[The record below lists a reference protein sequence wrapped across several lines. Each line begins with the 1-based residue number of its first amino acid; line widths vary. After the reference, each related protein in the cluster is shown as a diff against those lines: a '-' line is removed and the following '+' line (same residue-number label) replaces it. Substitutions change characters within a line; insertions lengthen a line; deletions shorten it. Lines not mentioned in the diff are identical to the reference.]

1 MIHKA
6 KHLPIV
12 LVCLALVV
20 SVLSCD
26 LQESA
31 QGPGSQKRLELQL
44 EKAPRLNEP
53 VELRCISKVP
63 WYVPNEKINVDFTRV
78 DPKTGWEVDV
88 PLEDMLVEGDFNW
101 EAAVTKDVLTEFS
114 AIIKFPEEGNWEVC
128 AVSTS
133 PGWEYDC
140 IRLHV
145 TEDSGMFGYQ
155 EDHSPR
161 PSKGLFPVIPSERW
175 PMTVELDISEAPRLD
190 EPAELTWSISSIRD
204 LYAVFARIEFYHYDG
219 TSKEKYLSEDILL
232 DGDVMWGGSLKKDT
246 PVQLSATITL
256 PQEGDWEI
264 HASGLCYEGVDF
276 TPINAGV
283 RIYLHVGKE
292 KSRFG
297 WVESHEKEPTTPRPP
312 LPLPPKYEHFR
323 VELDLEETPR
333 LNEPV
338 RLTCTLKSPEDITA
352 DARVKFRGPK
362 IEGELPLQEILVEGD
377 LSWEGVVTEDIPV
390 QFSAIIKF
398 PLPGNW
404 EVRLSAEGDRKGGTK
419 TISIPDEISV
429 HIPGVVLNIDA
440 PDMVAAG
447 SNFTAGVKIT
457 EVTNFDSYQLD
468 VIYDPTVIE
477 IIGVEG
483 SAAGVTPGLINSTS
497 IPIDMWEFSPPGEPG
512 TIRVTGNVP
521 GDAGVTGSGCLAE
534 VHFHAISSSGNRD
547 YIGISTGI
555 SSGQLLDNTGAEITP
570 VVIWPEDYY
579 VHVSPPVPVR
589 AVSID
594 SPREVAT
601 DSEFVV
607 RVNVTEVTNLDAYQ
621 VDLTYDSAVIEVSDV
636 TEGRIG
642 SIIIPIDMWGFFPPE
657 TPGMIRLLGNIP
669 GVAGVTGSGYLAEI
683 HFRVIGSHGSTSDM
697 TLSNGMLGDNG
708 AQEIPVTEWLGDSAQ
723 VAAE

>member
-6 KHLPIV
+6 KHLLIV
-12 LVCLALVV
+12 LACLALVI
-20 SVLSCD
+20 SALSCA
-26 LQESA
+26 LQEGA
-31 QGPGSQKRLELQL
+31 QGPGSQKRLELEL
-44 EKAPRLNEP
+44 EKAPRLNES
-53 VELRCISKVP
+53 VELRCISRGIPK
-63 WYVPNEKINVDFTRV
+63 EKINIEFRRI
-78 DPKTGWEVDV
+78 DPKTGYRIEVPPEDV
-88 PLEDMLVEGDFNW
+88 LVEGGFNW
-101 EAAVTKDVLTEFS
+101 EAAVTEGVPAEFS
-114 AIIKFPEEGNWEVC
+114 AIIKFPEEGNWRIR

-133 PGWEYDC
+133 PGWESDS
-140 IRLHV
+140 IFLHV
-145 TEDSGMFGYQ
+145 TEDSGMFGWQ
-155 EDHSPR
+155 EDHR
-161 PSKGLFPVIPSERW
+161 PSTGPFPVIPSERW

-204 LYAVFARIEFYHYDG
+204 LYAVFATIEFYRYDG
-219 TSKEKYLSEDILL
+219 TSEEKYLSEDILL

-256 PQEGDWEI
+256 PQEGDWLI
-264 HASGLCYEGVDF
+264 KARALCYEGADF

-283 RIYLHVGKE
+283 GIYLHVGKE

-312 LPLPPKYEHFR
+312 LPPPPKYEHFR
-323 VELDLEETPR
+323 VELDLEGTPH

-338 RLTCTLKSPEDITA
+338 KVTCTLKSPEDITA
-352 DARVKFRGPK
+352 DARIKFRGPK
-362 IEGELPLQEILVEGD
+362 IEGESPLQEEILVEGD
-377 LSWEGVVTEDIPV
+377 LSWEGAVERDSPV

-404 EVRLSAEGDRKGGTK
+404 EVRLGAEGTRKGGTK
-419 TISIPDEISV
+419 TISIPDYISV

-457 EVTNFDSYQLD
+457 EVTNLDSYQLD
-468 VIYDPTVIE
+468 LTYDPTVIE
-477 IIGVEG
+477 VIGVEG

-497 IPIDMWEFSPPGEPG
+497 IPIDMWEFSPAEEPG
-512 TIRVTGNVP
+512 TIRVTGNIP
-521 GDAGVTGSGCLAE
+521 GDAGVTGSGCLAK
-534 VHFHAISSSGNRD
+534 VHFHAISSSGNRN
-547 YIGISTGI
+547 YIGI

-579 VHVSPPVPVR
+579 PHVSPPVPVR

-594 SPREVAT
+594 NPREVAA

-607 RVNVTEVTNLDAYQ
+607 RVNVTEVMNLDTYQ
-621 VDLTYDSAVIEVSDV
+621 VDLTYDPTVIEVSDV
-636 TEGRIG
+636 TDGLID
-642 SIIIPIDMWGFFPPE
+642 STPVPIAMWGFFPPE
-657 TPGMIRLLGNIP
+657 TPGMIRVLGNLP
-669 GVAGVTGSGYLAEI
+669 GASGVTGSGYLAEV
-683 HFRVIGSHGSTSDM
+683 HFRVIGSRGNTSDI
-697 TLSNGMLGDNG
+697 TLSNGMLGDNA
-708 AQEIPVTEWLGDSAQ
+708 AQKIPVTEWLSDSAQ